1 VITHLLEALF
11 VWISSVISTLGYGGV
26 LGLMAIESAC
36 IPLPSEMIMPFAGF
50 LVSNGRFSLWGI
62 ALAGAVGGV
71 VGSIPAYYAGMYG
84 GRAFVA
90 RYGRYVLMNAE
101 HLDWA
106 ERFFAR
112 RGDITVFVGRLLP
125 VVRTFIAFPAGV
137 ARMPLGKFI
146 VYTFVGS
153 FPWCLGLGFIG
164 MKVGEHREL
173 LTPWFHRLDA
183 VIIAAIIG
191 GAAFFV
197 WKQLKRR
204 SRPAGASR
212 EV

>member
-1 VITHLLEALF
+1 MISSTLEALAH
-11 VWISSVISTLGYGGV
+11 WIQGVISALGYPGV
-26 LGLMAIESAC
+26 GGLMAIESAC
-36 IPLPSEMIMPFAGF
+36 IPLPSEVIMPFAGS
-50 LVSNGRFSLWGI
+50 LIPTGRFTLWGCG
-62 ALAGAVGGV
+62 LAGAIGCV
-71 VGSIPAYYAGMYG
+71 VGSIPAYYAGMFG
-84 GRAFVA
+84 GRAFVE

-112 RGDITVFVGRLLP
+112 RGEVTVFVGRLLP

-183 VIIAAIIG
+183 VILAAIAAG
-191 GAAFFV
+191 VVFFV
-197 WKQLKRR
+197 WKQMKKRGER
-204 SRPAGASR
+204 ADAPRQP
-212 EV
+212 

>member
-62 ALAGAVGGV
+62 ALAGAVGCV

-84 GRAFVA
+84 GRAFVE
-90 RYGRYVLMNAE
+90 RYGKYVLMNTE

-112 RGDITVFVGRLLP
+112 RGDVTVFVGRLLP

-191 GAAFFV
+191 GVAFFA

-212 EV
+212 EG